1 MGNCIT
7 TASLVH
13 KFLVL
18 YPERKNDKLDM
29 IYHTIYR
36 FMKRHYSA
44 IRTNRYIGQ
53 ALPDE
58 SYDRMTLYFRNI
70 VRLRSDNNI
79 NEPYLILN
87 ADETLIFINMP
98 SNKTV
103 EKIGK
108 KITINTQG
116 KEKLMISCLLTI
128 AGDGAKLAP
137 YIIFKEKR
145 KEGSQKN

>member
-1 MGNCIT
+1 
-7 TASLVH
+7 
-13 KFLVL
+13 
-18 YPERKNDKLDM
+18 
-29 IYHTIYR
+29 
-36 FMKRHYSA
+36 MKRHYSA